1 MTSNENKLHIA
12 MFPWLAFGHMI
23 PYLELA
29 KLIAQK
35 GHRISFIS
43 TPRNIDRL
51 PKLPPN
57 LASLID
63 LVKLPLPHVD
73 NLPEDAE
80 ATIDVPSNKVPY
92 LTKAYDAL
100 EDSVA
105 LFLKDSQP
113 DWLLYDFA
121 PYWLPRIA
129 RELGIP
135 NAFFSIFIAALLSF
149 MGSKALFGDRK
160 NPEDYAVPPK
170 WVPFPTTVAYR
181 FFESMK
187 IFECTK
193 ADESNVSVFFR
204 FMEVLDGC
212 DIVVVRSCM
221 ELEPEWLCLLE
232 DLHRKPI
239 LPIGQLPTIVLNSE
253 DETDTWLWM
262 KEWLDKQA
270 KGSVVYVAFGSEAK
284 PSQEELTEIAL
295 GLEQS
300 KLPFFFVLRT
310 RRGTA
315 DTGLIELPEGFEERT
330 KGQGVVCTNWV
341 PQLKIIAHDSV
352 GGFFTHSGWTSV
364 VEALQFGR
372 ALILLTFYSDQGI
385 NAKVLEEKHIGYLI
399 PRNEQDGSFTRDSV
413 AKSLRLVMVEEEGKL
428 YRDKAKEMKGL
439 FGDRQSQDL
448 YLESFLDYL
457 KTHQRLSKLP
467 SENICS

>member
-1 MTSNENKLHIA
+1 MTSNEKKLHIA

-63 LVKLPLPHVD
+63 LVKLPLPHAD

-92 LTKAYDAL
+92 LLKAYDAL
-100 EDSVA
+100 QDSVA

-160 NPEDYAVPPK
+160 NPEDFTVPPK

-187 IFECTK
+187 IFECTE
-193 ADESNVSVFFR
+193 ADVSNVSVFSR
-204 FMEVLDGC
+204 FVEVLDGC

-330 KGQGVVCTNWV
+330 KGQGVVCSYWV
-341 PQLKIIAHDSV
+341 PQLKILAHDSV

-385 NAKVLEEKHIGYLI
+385 NAKVLEEKQIGYLI

-428 YRDKAKEMKGL
+428 YRDKAKDMKGL

>member
-1 MTSNENKLHIA
+1 
-12 MFPWLAFGHMI
+12 MI

-181 FFESMK
+181 FFESLK